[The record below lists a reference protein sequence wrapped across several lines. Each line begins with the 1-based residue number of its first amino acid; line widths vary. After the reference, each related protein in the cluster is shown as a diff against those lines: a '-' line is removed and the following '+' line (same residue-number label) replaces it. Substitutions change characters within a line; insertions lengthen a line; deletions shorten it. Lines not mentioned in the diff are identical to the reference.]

1 MNKISLGLKIRDHR
15 EKKRLT
21 QNQLAEKINMSDNG
35 L

>member
-1 MNKISLGLKIRDHR
+1 MNRIALGLKIRDLR